1 MIKEVRFSED
11 FQRAFKRLKKRYR
24 SLPDDFKQL
33 LYSLAENPR
42 QGAELYDGM
51 RKVRINIASKG
62 KGKSGGGR
70 VIIRLQV
77 ENTRLSFLYMYDKS
91 DMSNVSDEF
100 LDDIIYN
107 LDHGQ
112 YASMGLSNPPQ
123 K

>member
-11 FQRAFKRLKKRYR
+11 FQRSFKRLKKRYR
-24 SLPDDFKQL
+24 SLPDDFKKL
-33 LYSLAENPR
+33 LLSLVENPR
-42 QGAELYDGM
+42 QGADLYDGM
-51 RKVRINIASKG
+51 RKIRINFTSKG

-77 ENTRLSFLYMYDKS
+77 EDTRLSFLYIYDKS
-91 DMSNVSDEF
+91 DMGNISDEF

-112 YASMGLSNPPQ
+112 YTSINPS
-123 K
+123 

>member
-1 MIKEVRFSED
+1 MIKEVRFSDD

-33 LYSLAENPR
+33 LLSLTDNPR

-51 RKVRINIASKG
+51 RKVRINFASKG
-62 KGKSGGGR
+62 RGKSGGGR

-77 ENTRLSFLYMYDKS
+77 EDTRLSFLYIYDKS
-91 DMSNVSDEF
+91 DMGNVSENF

-112 YASMGLSNPPQ
+112 YTSLNYPY
-123 K
+123 